1 MRGVIMVDKSKQ
13 DKLKETLKIQWIKKN
28 VVLICILALIILAIY
43 ILAGILDNL
52 LILSLNTILAFCIYL
67 YMRNKM
73 MSFIENEIYI
83 KKY

>member
-13 DKLKETLKIQWIKKN
+13 DKLKETLKIQWFKKN